1 MFNMI
6 KRVVLFA
13 AVNILVVLTLSIT
26 AQIIMRFLG
35 IELEGFGSLLFLYG
49 MIGMGGSLIS
59 LMMSKFMAKT
69 MMGVKIISPRDTDH
83 NLQQLVQT
91 VHELS
96 RRAGLT
102 KMPEVGIYD
111 SPEIN
116 AFATGPSKNN
126 SLVAVS
132 TGLLHRMDQAEVE
145 GVLGHEVAHIAN
157 GDMVTMALLQGVVNT
172 VVLVLSRVISSVLTS
187 NMEERSRFAA
197 QIALY
202 FALQIILGILGSL
215 VVNAFSRHREFRADA
230 GSARIGGK
238 DKMIQAL
245 KALAQN
251 HGPVDNEHKAFQSLK
266 INGGGM
272 MKLFSTHPPITE
284 RIARLERARI

>member
-1 MFNMI
+1 MFNII
-6 KRVVLFA
+6 KRVFLFA
-13 AVNILVVLTLSIT
+13 VVNILVVLTLSIT
-26 AQIIMRFLG
+26 AQLIMAYFG
-35 IELEGFGSLLFLYG
+35 IELQGFGAMLFLYG

-59 LMMSKFMAKT
+59 LLMSKFMAKS

-102 KMPEVGIYD
+102 KMPEVGIYE
-111 SPEIN
+111 SPEVN
-116 AFATGPSKNN
+116 AFATGPSRNN

-132 TGLLHRMDQAEVE
+132 TGLLHRMDQDAVE
-145 GVLGHEVAHIAN
+145 GVLAHEVAHIAN

-172 VVLVLSRVISSVLTS
+172 VVLVLSRIISSLLTS
-187 NMEERSRFAA
+187 NMEERARFAA
-197 QIALY
+197 QMALY
-202 FALQIILGILGSL
+202 FGLQIVLGILGSL

-230 GSARIGGK
+230 GSAKIGGK
-238 DKMIQAL
+238 EKMIHAL
-245 KALAQN
+245 KSLASA
-251 HGPVDNEHKAFQSLK
+251 HGPIDNEHKAFQSLK

-272 MKLFSTHPPITE
+272 MRWFSTHPPLQE